1 MSDIDAGHTSSG
13 RERIALTRSFAVI
26 TPDQITIKPARA
38 TLMGPAIQAALTALA
53 VVAIALW
60 LNSLP
65 LWLLGVLL
73 VFIMIAGPTAVLG
86 LVYNV
91 LGSSFLMERR
101 KGTCRWQQGF
111 LGLGLG
117 TRELVPFP
125 RIDHIE
131 VGGDFDDALN
141 SGDLQDFVRWEIRLV
156 KDNQRVLEVA
166 SITTAR
172 PLADEALE
180 RANDLALALGAM
192 CEKPVTTAS
201 IPEWALEDY
210 LDDLNDDDLDD
221 EVDDSDDD
229 LEDDDWDDDASD
241 ETVIVSRG

>member
-1 MSDIDAGHTSSG
+1 VSDATTPDAAPE
-13 RERIALTRSFAVI
+13 RERIALTRSYALI
-26 TPDQITIKPARA
+26 TPDQITIKPARSS
-38 TLMGPAIQAALTALA
+38 LIGPAVQAGLTLLA
-53 VVAIALW
+53 VMALVLWIAV
-60 LNSLP
+60 LP
-65 LWLLGVLL
+65 LWLLVTLL
-73 VFIMIAGPTAVLG
+73 MFVMIAGPTAVLG

-91 LGSSFLMERR
+91 LGSSFLMERK

-141 SGDLQDFVRWEIRLV
+141 SGDLQDVVRWEVRLV

-180 RANDLALALGAM
+180 RVNDLAVALGRM
-192 CEKPVTTAS
+192 CDKPALTAS
-201 IPEWALEDY
+201 IPEWALDDY
-210 LDDLNDDDLDD
+210 EDDDLDEFDD
-221 EVDDSDDD
+221 EYDDD
-229 LEDDDWDDDASD
+229 GYDDDD
-241 ETVIVSRG
+241 EFLDEDEFDEDEGGRRS

>member
-1 MSDIDAGHTSSG
+1 MDGTNAQLTSPE
-13 RERIALTRSFAVI
+13 RQRIALTRAYAVL
-26 TPDQITIKPARA
+26 TPDQITIKPARSA
-38 TLMGPAIQAALTALA
+38 LLGPAIQAGLTALA
-53 VVAIALW
+53 ILAMALW
-60 LNSLP
+60 LNVLP
-65 LWLLGVLL
+65 LWLLAVLL
-73 VFIMIAGPTAVLG
+73 IFVMIAGPTAVLG

-91 LGSSFLMERR
+91 LGSSFLMERK

-125 RIDHIE
+125 RIDHLE

-141 SGDLQDFVRWEIRLV
+141 SGDLQDVVRWEVRLI

-180 RANDLALALGAM
+180 RANELAVALGVM
-192 CEKPVTTAS
+192 CGKPALTAD
-201 IPEWALEDY
+201 IPEWAVADY
-210 LDDLNDDDLDD
+210 LDDEATDVGDDDGDGAFDVD
-221 EVDDSDDD
+221 ERRSDGPP
-229 LEDDDWDDDASD
+229 S
-241 ETVIVSRG
+241 